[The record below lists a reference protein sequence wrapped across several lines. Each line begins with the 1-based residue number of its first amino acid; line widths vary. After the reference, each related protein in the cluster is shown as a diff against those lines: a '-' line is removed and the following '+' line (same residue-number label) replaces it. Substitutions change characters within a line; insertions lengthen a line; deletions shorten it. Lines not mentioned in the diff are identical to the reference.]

1 MNLVQLLSTCF
12 RSILRNRM
20 RSLLTSPPSKE
31 VMKKTI
37 FFSIL
42 LIMCAGLFAETINL
56 EQARLMALANSRSLA
71 KYNLAIQTSIL
82 EEKSQLYTMLPSVS
96 ADYNASMFYL
106 NRDWGF
112 VNPLDTFGAGFNFAV
127 TQKIFEGGKSF
138 IQKALYE
145 IATES
150 VRKEAL
156 AEFFNVLDTADNAY
170 YAVLEAAASLE
181 AAESS
186 LQTANISLAIAE
198 VRQSGGIINQGD
210 YLKALAEKEERE
222 NTRNQAR
229 RNLTLN
235 YSKFRNLTGLTQTV
249 ELEQINFS
257 AHEQLIVLFAGISDE
272 KADVLYDN
280 LLKILLKEN
289 PSLARATLNNQKAE
303 KNLSLAKRDSAPTL
317 SATLFSTTYSY
328 SVTSGFGSTA
338 SGGLTLKGSIPL
350 DFWVLKNRIDKSKNA
365 QLSAALDYANTE
377 DSLETE
383 LQSALLNA
391 LAQAGTI
398 VSSRRALEYAEK
410 HFQYIMERYRLSQ
423 SSVSD
428 LGDASSLLISNRNN
442 LIHAQYGFLQSLSKL
457 RSLCAVDD
465 EKKLVSIL
473 TERGE
478 N

>member
-1 MNLVQLLSTCF
+1 MGRNGAGNMKRAVLLFGFLTVTGA
-12 RSILRNRM
+12 
-20 RSLLTSPPSKE
+20 LLCAQ
-31 VMKKTI
+31 TI
-37 FFSIL
+37 S
-42 LIMCAGLFAETINL
+42 L

-71 KYNLAIQTSIL
+71 KYNLAIQSSIL

-96 ADYNASMFYL
+96 AGYEASMFYL

-112 VNPLDTFGAGFNFAV
+112 VNPQDTFGAGFNFAV

-181 AAESS
+181 ATESS
-186 LQTANISLAIAE
+186 LQTAILSLSIAE

-210 YLKALAEKEERE
+210 YLKALAEKESWE

-229 RNLTLN
+229 RNLTLC
-235 YSKFRNLTGLTQTV
+235 YSKFRDLTGLTQTV

-257 AHEQLIVLFAGISDE
+257 AHERLIVFLAGISDE
-272 KADVLYDN
+272 QAYVLYGT
-280 LLKILLKEN
+280 LLKLLLKAN
-289 PSLARATLNNQKAE
+289 PSLARAALNNQKAE
-303 KNLSLAKRDSAPTL
+303 KNLSLAKRDFAPTL
-317 SATLFSTTYSY
+317 SATLFSTTFSY
-328 SVTSGFGSTA
+328 SVTSGFGNTA

-350 DFWVLKNRIDKSKNA
+350 DFWVLNNRIEKSKNA
-365 QLSAALDYANTE
+365 QLSAALDYASTE
-377 DSLETE
+377 NSLKTE

-398 VSSRRALEYAEK
+398 VSSRRALQYAEK
-410 HFQYIMERYRLSQ
+410 HFQYVMERYRLSQ

-428 LGDASSLLISNRNN
+428 LGEASSLLISNRNN
-442 LIHAQYGFLQSLSKL
+442 LIRAQYGFLQSLSAL
-457 RSLCAVDD
+457 RSMCAVDD
-465 EKKLVSIL
+465 EQKLVSIL
-473 TERGE
+473 TERGGD
-478 N
+478 